1 MPIVRPFTGL
11 VYRPEA
17 AGSLESVT
25 APPYDAISPVDQDR
39 YYEASPFNIVR
50 LILGK
55 AAEGDDRTT
64 NKYTRAAS
72 LLRSWRARGIL
83 VPAEEPCLY
92 PYEVEFRFGGDRRTA
107 RGVIAEVELEPWG
120 GSIIPHERT
129 FPGPMEDRLSLI
141 RAVRANLSPV
151 YGLLAGPSPDLT
163 AFLDRSMASAPA
175 REVADEQGTR
185 HRLWA
190 QPEQIR
196 TVSDALLGRR
206 LMIADGHHTAPP
218 KTRRSS
224 RSIAC

>member
-55 AAEGDDRTT
+55 AEEGDDRTT

-107 RGVIAEVELEPWG
+107 RGTLGAECQSDG
-120 GSIIPHERT
+120 RT
-129 FPGPMEDRLSLI
+129 RGRACEAACRSLYAGRCRCGFPP
-141 RAVRANLSPV
+141 
-151 YGLLAGPSPDLT
+151 
-163 AFLDRSMASAPA
+163 
-175 REVADEQGTR
+175 
-185 HRLWA
+185 
-190 QPEQIR
+190 
-196 TVSDALLGRR
+196 
-206 LMIADGHHTAPP
+206 
-218 KTRRSS
+218 
-224 RSIAC
+224 